1 MVVNTLTFTLSPP
14 ASITRTRV
22 PGMPPHAAG
31 DLYLTTYLAFT
42 KGSFHV

>member
-22 PGMPPHAAG
+22 PGMPPQAAG
-31 DLYLTTYLAFT
+31 DLYLVIVFLGIIRTYFR
-42 KGSFHV
+42 